1 MTPPAL
7 VNAKAIYRH
16 LRKEVELPENLII
29 AMMAN
34 IGVETGYTYD
44 FTTKQKGQRKDPAYG
59 LFQFDPRGK
68 GLYSLYHEYLD
79 YTRADDSMES
89 QLNMMVDILLRV
101 WPAGVQFVGSGN
113 VTKVMRAA
121 NMSADEATR
130 AFCSHI
136 LRPGKPHMERRIASI
151 PIVEAVIE
159 EVKEE
164 DEVV

>member
-1 MTPPAL
+1 MTPAAR

-16 LRKEVELPENLII
+16 LRKEVELPENLIV

-44 FTTKQKGQRKDPAYG
+44 FTTKQKGRSDPAYG

-79 YTRADDSMES
+79 HTNADDSMES

-101 WPAGVQFVGSGN
+101 WVRGVQFVGSGN

-121 NMSADEATR
+121 NMGADEATR
-130 AFCSHI
+130 AFSSHI
-136 LRPGKPHMERRIASI
+136 LRPGVPHMDRRIAEI
-151 PIVEAVIE
+151 EKVKKVIE

-164 DEVV
+164 NDRP

>member
-1 MTPPAL
+1 MTPAAL

-16 LRKEVELPENLII
+16 LRKEIELSENLIV

-44 FTTKQKGQRKDPAYG
+44 FTTKQKGRKDPAYG

-113 VTKVMRAA
+113 VTKVIRAA

-136 LRPGKPHMERRIASI
+136 LRPGKSHMERRLEEIEK
-151 PIVEAVIE
+151 VKKVIE

-164 DEVV
+164 DDRS